1 MKTIPWLVTIVV
13 AVQACSVAPRG
24 SEEYWYNKML
34 AEQRAQ
40 CSLLPEPLS
49 GTCLQ
54 DVQSKSYQKYLQEK
68 QQDAAT
74 STH

>member
-1 MKTIPWLVTIVV
+1 MKTIPWLVTIVI

-54 DVQSKSYQKYLQEK
+54 DVQSKSYQKFLQEK
-68 QQDAAT
+68 QQDPAT